1 MKSKSSEFTPIA
13 THSARSRSERLRRC
27 DESSSDHATPEA
39 FDQIFANFAECPEP
53 VERPNSFALDAQ
65 RIRDMASE
73 LDRQRERL
81 TKLLRDID
89 LSA

>member
-1 MKSKSSEFTPIA
+1 MKTKPSEFTPIA
-13 THSARSRSERLRRC
+13 SHAARSRSERSRRC
-27 DESSSDHATPEA
+27 DTSSSDHATPEA
-39 FDQIFANFAECPEP
+39 FDQIFANFAECREP
-53 VERPNSFALDAQ
+53 AERPSSFALDAQ
-65 RIRDMASE
+65 RIRHMASE